1 MTFKKWVKNI
11 QTAGYNGAC
20 TVVAKSLNR
29 TIRIQ
34 AFLISKVY
42 LEINF
47 TRKVKQLPTYWF
59 FLLQPWRKRSGSFVM
74 FYICFSFMFPFFLL
88 GYFLASFFVASHSQ
102 ECLQQTIE
110 VFYESVLKVW
120 QFVISSCHPLMFF
133 QKWHN
138 RIKSLIEVRVYG
150 RV

>member
-1 MTFKKWVKNI
+1 M
-11 QTAGYNGAC
+11 
-20 TVVAKSLNR
+20 NR

-110 VFYESVLKVW
+110 VFYESMLKVW
-120 QFVISSCHPLMFF
+120 QFVIFHHATHSCSFKNDTIGSKALLKSEFMGEF
-133 QKWHN
+133 QG
-138 RIKSLIEVRVYG
+138 RSRSPMTYPYSFLITSCDV
-150 RV
+150 